1 MAVLHNR
8 SKLPKG
14 DFALPSKRK
23 FPIPDISHAR
33 NALAR
38 ANQGEGDPDTIR
50 AAVYAKYPSLKKSGK
65 KKGKSGS

>member
-1 MAVLHNR
+1 MATLKKR

-14 DFALPSKRK
+14 DFAVPSKRK

-38 ANQGEGDPDTIR
+38 ADQSSDVAASTVR
-50 AAVYAKYPSLKKSGK
+50 SAVYAKYPSLKKNK
-65 KKGKSGS
+65 KSS

>member
-1 MAVLHNR
+1 MATIKRR

-23 FPIPDISHAR
+23 FPIPDIKHAR

-38 ANQGEGDPDTIR
+38 ADQSPDAEASTIR
-50 AAVYAKYPSLKKSGK
+50 AAVYRKYPSLRK
-65 KKGKSGS
+65 KKK

>member
-1 MAVLHNR
+1 MPPLKR
-8 SKLPKG
+8 GKLPNS

-38 ANQGEGDPDTIR
+38 ANQSPDADASTVR
-50 AAVYAKYPSLKKSGK
+50 AAVTAKYPSLRK
-65 KKGKSGS
+65 KK